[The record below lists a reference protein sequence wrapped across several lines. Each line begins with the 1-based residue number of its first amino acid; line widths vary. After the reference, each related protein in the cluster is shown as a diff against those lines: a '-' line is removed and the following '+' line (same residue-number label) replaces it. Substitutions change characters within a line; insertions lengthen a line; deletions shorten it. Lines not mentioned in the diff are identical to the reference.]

1 MSRSSLPRLDPST
14 DLLSLP
20 ECPGVKKT
28 PLSQD
33 TPIFLQLDSTVG
45 RYFLPRSTNPVDLS
59 HGSSIHKILWPPSI
73 FQYVIRA
80 AVCPSLC
87 LLLPRPKIS
96 PGLPSFAPGRDS
108 ESLRISGPQ
117 EVKGRPG
124 ASDVGRGVI
133 RVPTGVSGPTAQPHP
148 L

>member
-1 MSRSSLPRLDPST
+1 MSRSSLPRPDPST

-33 TPIFLQLDSTVG
+33 APIFLQLDSTVG
-45 RYFLPRSTNPVDLS
+45 RYFLPRNTNPVDLS
-59 HGSSIHKILWPPSI
+59 HGSSINKILWPPSI

-80 AVCPSLC
+80 AVCSSLAEAKNLSRTPQLC
-87 LLLPRPKIS
+87 SRTRLRVIAHLGS
-96 PGLPSFAPGRDS
+96 SGS
-108 ESLRISGPQ
+108 EG
-117 EVKGRPG
+117 K
-124 ASDVGRGVI
+124 AWSDVGRVVI
-133 RVPTGVSGPTAQPHP
+133 RVPTRVSGPTAQPHS